1 VQFHD
6 PNVPQINIQNSWQS
20 FCLCHLF
27 KIKKIMLRYTLIF
40 SSLFIGTILN
50 AQINLNSVRKQAESA
65 VNSNQNTSRSNLSND
80 EVVKG
85 LREALTIGTNNA
97 ASSASRLDGFNK
109 NNLIK
114 IPFPPQASAVES
126 KARQLGMGP
135 QVDRFVTTMNRAAE
149 EASKE
154 AAPIFI
160 NAVKGMSINDG
171 MTILRGG
178 DNAATNFLQNRTT
191 AELTTKFQPSIKR
204 AIDKVELTKL
214 WNPIISNYNRIP
226 GVTKQ
231 NPNLEAYVTQ
241 KTIEGLFK
249 LIAQEES
256 KIRKDPAAQVT
267 NILRRVFGG
276 G

>member
-1 VQFHD
+1 MFR
-6 PNVPQINIQNSWQS
+6 
-20 FCLCHLF
+20 L
-27 KIKKIMLRYTLIF
+27 TLITAAVF
-40 SSLFIGTILN
+40 FVSSIQG
-50 AQINLNSVRKQAESA
+50 QINLKNIKKQAESA
-65 VNSNQNTSRSNLSND
+65 VNSGTQATSGNNLSND
-80 EVVKG
+80 EVIRG

-114 IPFPPQASAVES
+114 IPFPAQARVVET
-126 KARQLGMGP
+126 KARQLGMGS

-171 MTILRGG
+171 VTILRGG
-178 DNAATNFLQNRTT
+178 DNAATNFLQSRTS
-191 AELTTKFQPSIKR
+191 AELTNKFQPVIKK
-204 AIDKVELTKL
+204 AINKVELTKL

-241 KTIEGLFK
+241 KTLEGLFK